1 MSSRQRSDPGRGGRA
16 DRATEGRSATGY
28 ASISLKGI
36 ENLTSAVEYAG
47 LRERML
53 EASAG

>member
-1 MSSRQRSDPGRGGRA
+1 
-16 DRATEGRSATGY
+16 
-28 ASISLKGI
+28 LKGI
-36 ENLTSAVEYAG
+36 ENLTSVVEYAG